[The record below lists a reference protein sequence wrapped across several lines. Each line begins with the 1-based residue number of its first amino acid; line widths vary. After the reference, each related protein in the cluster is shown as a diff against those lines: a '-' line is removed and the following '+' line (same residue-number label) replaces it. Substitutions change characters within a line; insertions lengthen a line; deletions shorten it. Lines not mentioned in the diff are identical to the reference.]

1 LGKEKRAMSETI
13 SGREGL
19 LSKAFVG
26 LADALIDDYDIIDLL
41 DQLVGHCSAL
51 FAVDAAG
58 ILLADAQGFLQIVAS
73 SDEDVSQME
82 LLQLQADDG
91 PCVECVRTSSAV
103 AVPDLAEVD
112 DRWPAL
118 TEAMRTRRLYRAV
131 YAVPLRLRGTAIG
144 AMNLFRWEPGSLP
157 EDDLALAQALADV
170 ATVAILQER
179 AVRRGEVLIE
189 QLQTALNSRVII
201 EQAKGVLAQHGGLTM
216 SAAFER
222 LRSHSRSRNQR
233 ISEVARR
240 IVEGDLELSAL
251 DAPRTG

>member
-1 LGKEKRAMSETI
+1 MSETI

-26 LADALIDDYDIIDLL
+26 LADTLVDDYDIVDLL
-41 DQLVGHCSAL
+41 DQLVDHSGTL
-51 FAVDAAG
+51 FGADAVG
-58 ILLADAQGFLQIVAS
+58 VLLVDAQGFLQVAAS

-82 LLQLQADDG
+82 MLQLQADDG
-91 PCVECVRTSSAV
+91 PCVECVRTSSPV
-103 AVPDLAEVD
+103 VVQDLAQIH

-118 TEAMRTRRLYRAV
+118 SGAMHTRHLYRSVHAL
-131 YAVPLRLRGTAIG
+131 PLRLRGRAIG
-144 AMNLFRWEPGSLP
+144 AMNLFRREPGPLP
-157 EDDLALAQALADV
+157 ASDLALAQALADV
-170 ATVAILQER
+170 ATIGILQER

-222 LRSHSRSRNQR
+222 LRSHSRNRNQR
-233 ISEVARR
+233 ISDVARR
-240 IVEGDLELSAL
+240 IVEGELELSAL
-251 DAPRTG
+251 DTPGRPG

>member
-1 LGKEKRAMSETI
+1 MSETI

-26 LADALIDDYDIIDLL
+26 LADTLIDDYDIIDLL
-41 DQLVGHCSAL
+41 DQLVGHCGSL
-51 FAVDAAG
+51 FAADAVG
-58 ILLADAQGFLQIVAS
+58 ILLVDAQGFLQVVAS
-73 SDEDVSQME
+73 SHEDVNQME

-118 TEAMRTRRLYRAV
+118 TDATRTRRLYRSV
-131 YAVPLRLRGTAIG
+131 YAVPLRLHGKAIG
-144 AMNLFRWEPGSLP
+144 AMNLFRWEPGPLP
-157 EDDLALAQALADV
+157 AGDLALVQALADV
-170 ATVAILQER
+170 ATVGILQER

-222 LRSHSRSRNQR
+222 LRSHSRNRNQR

-251 DAPRTG
+251 DTPRTG